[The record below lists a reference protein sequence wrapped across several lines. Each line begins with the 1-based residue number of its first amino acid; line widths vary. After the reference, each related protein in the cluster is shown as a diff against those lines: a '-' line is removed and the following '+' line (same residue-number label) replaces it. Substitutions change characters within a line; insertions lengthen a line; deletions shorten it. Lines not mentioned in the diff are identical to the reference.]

1 MCHLTIDASYKMLI
15 SYMKFITVYIII
27 LQQNTMPRRAR
38 FQHQK
43 LIKKEREKL
52 MLSVDQNQAAI
63 HVYLAPQPQAFNCRV
78 ICGVAKIPF
87 ISFIIVSVE

>member
-78 ICGVAKIPF
+78 I
-87 ISFIIVSVE
+87 